1 MSLTISI
8 RKTTAPHKEEPMK
21 LTSLAIALTLALSST
36 QIAFADDAKK
46 PKKKKEEQT
55 IAQMIEKKT
64 AIVGLFDFYQDK
76 KTGETLMLLEE
87 SQLDTPFLHFAQTV
101 DGLADAGHFRGGYR
115 GEKIIEFRR
124 YFDRVDIVTKTSR
137 YQFDENNPIS
147 RAKDAN
153 ISEAVLASLKIEKV
167 EDGQIALKV
176 DKLFLS
182 EALHKVSPWARAG
195 DKNAAKRFKV
205 GKLNSKKSR
214 ILDKRAYDNN
224 VDIVVDYVFN
234 NPNPSVYGSSAV
246 SDPRSVS
253 IKLQHSFIELPKEEF
268 TPRYQD
274 ARVGYFGTQYDQM
287 TSSSWAPYQD
297 VINRWNLVKKDPT
310 AEVSEPVEPIVWWIE
325 NTTPLEWR
333 DTIREGVLAW
343 NGSFEK
349 AGFKNAL
356 QVKVQPDDATWT
368 AGDLNYNVLRWTSSP
383 QPRFGGYGPSL
394 ANPLTGEMLGA
405 DIMLEFI
412 FMKNRWIY
420 NSLYSQGASSV
431 GFSDSETAQSQT
443 PGSNNALNC
452 SAGHEFQQGMLLS
465 STMAN
470 GSDIENKAVLQEG
483 LRHLVLHEVG
493 HTLGLNHNMK
503 ASILWDEKEIHDK
516 SLTQGKLTGSVMDYA
531 PINVA
536 PKGTTQGDYFQTE
549 AGPYDDWA
557 IEFGYSVAL
566 EDPEA
571 EQARIDK
578 ILSRSDEKGLAFGN
592 DADDMRAPGR
602 HIDPRIMTGDLSS
615 NPVAYATDRMGLIQD
630 LLGELKDKTLV
641 DGQSHQQLLI
651 SANSLFGQYRRQADV
666 ISRQIGGVYIERNV
680 VDSSKEQDLPYTPV
694 AKETQQAAMQS
705 LATHVFAG
713 DTLTSMQ
720 PLYSY
725 MQHQRRGFNHYNKNE
740 DPKAHDMILHMQ
752 KSVLN
757 QLLHPNVL
765 KRISDTSLYGN
776 DYSLT
781 EVMTDLTAAI
791 FVDSK
796 KASSTSRNIQVEYVK
811 RLIAI
816 AGVAKPSTYDNLAK
830 AAALGQLTEIL
841 DNSSSMGFGKSSEA
855 KAQDAYIS
863 LMINKAL
870 KV

>member
-1 MSLTISI
+1 
-8 RKTTAPHKEEPMK
+8 MK
-21 LTSLAIALTLALSST
+21 LTSLAIALTLALSTS
-36 QIAFADDAKK
+36 QVAFAKDAKK
-46 PKKKKEEQT
+46 EKGDKKEQT

-64 AIVGLFDFYQDK
+64 ATIGLFDFYQDK
-76 KTGETLMLLEE
+76 KTGETLMLLDE

-101 DGLADAGHFRGGYR
+101 DGLAEAGHFRGGYR
-115 GEKIIEFRR
+115 GEQIIEFRR

-137 YQFDENNPIS
+137 YQFDKNNPLS

-153 ISEAVLASLKIEKV
+153 ISEAVLASVKIEKV

-182 EALHKVSPWARAG
+182 EALHKVTPWARVD
-195 DKNAAKRFKV
+195 DKGAKKRFKM
-205 GKLNSKKSR
+205 GKLNDKKSR
-214 ILDKRAYDNN
+214 ILTKRAYDNN

-234 NPNPSVYGSSAV
+234 NPNPSVYGSGAV

-253 IKLQHSFIELPKEEF
+253 IKLQHSFIELPKEAF
-268 TPRYQD
+268 TPRFED
-274 ARVGYFGTQYDQM
+274 ARIGYFGQQYDQM
-287 TSSSWAPYQD
+287 TSSSWAPYKD

-310 AEVSEPVEPIVWWIE
+310 ADISEPVEPIVWWIE

-333 DTIREGVLAW
+333 DTISEAVLAW
-343 NGSFEK
+343 NSSFEK

-356 QVKVQPDDATWT
+356 QVKVQPDDASWS

-383 QPRFGGYGPSL
+383 KPRFGGYGPSL

-405 DIMLEFI
+405 DIMLEYV

-420 NSLYSQGASSV
+420 TSLYSQGAASV
-431 GFSDSETAQSQT
+431 GFSEHEVNDSQK
-443 PGSNNALNC
+443 PGSTNALHC
-452 SAGHEFQQGMLLS
+452 SAGHELQQGLLLS
-465 STMAN
+465 QSMSN
-470 GSDIENKAVLQEG
+470 GNDIENKAVLKEG

-503 ASILWDEKEIHDK
+503 ASIMWDEKEIHDK
-516 SLTQGKLTGSVMDYA
+516 ALTQGVLTGSVMDYA

-549 AGPYDDWA
+549 PGPYDDWA
-557 IEFGYSVAL
+557 INYGYSVAL
-566 EDPEA
+566 EDI
-571 EQARIDK
+571 EQEQSRLDK
-578 ILSRSDEKGLAFGN
+578 ILARSSEKGLAFGN

-615 NPVAYATDRMGLIQD
+615 DPVAYAAERMNLIQG
-630 LLGELKDKTLV
+630 LLTELKAKTLI
-641 DGQSHQQLLI
+641 DGQSHQQLLV

-680 VDSSKEQDLPYTPV
+680 VDNSASQSLPYTPV
-694 AKETQQAAMQS
+694 PKEKQQAAMQALTS
-705 LATHVFAG
+705 YVFAG
-713 DTLTSMQ
+713 DTLAVMQ

-725 MQHQRRGFNHYNKNE
+725 MQHQRRGFNHYDKNE
-740 DPKAHDMILHMQ
+740 DPKVHDMILNMQ

-757 QLLHPNVL
+757 QLLHKNVL

-776 DYSLT
+776 EYSLT
-781 EVMTDLTAAI
+781 AVMSDLTSAI

-796 KASSTSRNIQVEYVK
+796 KASSTSHNVQVEYVN

-816 AGVAKPSTYDNLAK
+816 AGVVKPSPYDNLAK
-830 AAALGQLTEIL
+830 AAALGQLNTIL
-841 DNSSSMGFGKSSEA
+841 DNSSSMGFGKSGEA

-863 LMINKAL
+863 LMITKAL
-870 KV
+870 KA

>member
-1 MSLTISI
+1 
-8 RKTTAPHKEEPMK
+8 MK
-21 LTSLAIALTLALSST
+21 LTSLAIALTLALSTS
-36 QIAFADDAKK
+36 QVAFAKD
-46 PKKKKEEQT
+46 PKKEKDEKKEQT

-64 AIVGLFDFYQDK
+64 ATIGLFDFYQDK
-76 KTGETLMLLEE
+76 KTGETLMLLDE

-101 DGLADAGHFRGGYR
+101 DGLAEAGHFRGGYR
-115 GEKIIEFRR
+115 GEQIIEFRR

-137 YQFDENNPIS
+137 YQFDKNNPIS

-153 ISEAVLASLKIEKV
+153 ISEAVLASVKIEKV

-182 EALHKVSPWARAG
+182 EALHKVSPWARAN
-195 DKNAAKRFKV
+195 DKDAKKRFKV
-205 GKLNSKKSR
+205 GKLNDKKSR
-214 ILDKRAYDNN
+214 ILTKRAYDNN
-224 VDIVVDYVFN
+224 VDVVVDYVFN
-234 NPNPSVYGSSAV
+234 NPNPSIYGSGAV
-246 SDPRSVS
+246 SDPRSIS

-268 TPRYQD
+268 TPRYED
-274 ARVGYFGTQYDQM
+274 ARIGYFGQQYDQM
-287 TSSSWAPYQD
+287 TSSSWAPYKD
-297 VINRWNLVKKDPT
+297 VINRWNLVKKDPK
-310 AEVSEPVEPIVWWIE
+310 AELSEPVEPIVWWIE

-333 DTIREGVLAW
+333 DTISEAVLAW
-343 NGSFEK
+343 NSSFEK

-420 NSLYSQGASSV
+420 TSLYSQGAASV
-431 GFSDSETAQSQT
+431 GFNSDELNNSQI
-443 PGSNNALNC
+443 PGSTNALHC
-452 SAGHEFQQGMLLS
+452 SAGHELQQGFLLGQ
-465 STMAN
+465 TMSN
-470 GSDIENKAVLQEG
+470 GSDIENKAVLKEG

-503 ASILWDEKEIHDK
+503 ASIMWDEKEIHDK
-516 SLTQGKLTGSVMDYA
+516 ALTQGVLTGSVMDYA

-549 AGPYDDWA
+549 PGPYDDWA
-557 IEFGYSVAL
+557 INYGYSIAL
-566 EDPEA
+566 EDN
-571 EQARIDK
+571 EQEQNRLDK
-578 ILSRSDEKGLAFGN
+578 ILARSGEKGLAFGN

-615 NPVAYATDRMGLIQD
+615 DPVAYATDRMDLIQG
-630 LLGELKDKTLV
+630 LFSELKDKTLV
-641 DGQSHQQLLI
+641 DGQSHQQLLV
-651 SANSLFGQYRRQADV
+651 SANSLYGQYKRQAEIV
-666 ISRQIGGVYIERNV
+666 SRQIGGVYVERNV
-680 VDSSKEQDLPYTPV
+680 VDSAANQSLPYTPV
-694 AKETQQAAMQS
+694 PKEKQQAAMQTLTS
-705 LATHVFAG
+705 HVFSS
-713 DTLTSMQ
+713 DTLASMQ
-720 PLYSY
+720 PLYSF

-740 DPKAHDMILHMQ
+740 DPKAHDMILNMQ

-757 QLLHPNVL
+757 QLLHKNVL

-781 EVMTDLTAAI
+781 AVMSDLTAAI

-796 KASSTSRNIQVEYVK
+796 NANSTSHNVQVEYVN
-811 RLIAI
+811 RLISI
-816 AGVAKPSTYDNLAK
+816 AGVIKPSSYDNLAK
-830 AAALGQLTEIL
+830 AAALGQLNVIL
-841 DNSSSMGFGKSSEA
+841 DNSTSMGFGKSSEA

-863 LMINKAL
+863 LMIKKSL

>member
-1 MSLTISI
+1 
-8 RKTTAPHKEEPMK
+8 MK
-21 LTSLAIALTLALSST
+21 LTSLAIALTLALGSS
-36 QIAFADDAKK
+36 QMAFAEESKKSKAKK
-46 PKKKKEEQT
+46 KDQT

-64 AIVGLFDFYQDK
+64 ETLGLFDFYQDT
-76 KTGETLMLLEE
+76 KTGETLMLLDE
-87 SQLDTPFLHFAQTV
+87 SQLDTPFLHFAQTI

-124 YFDRVDIVTKTSR
+124 YFDRVDIITKTSR
-137 YQFDENNPIS
+137 YQFDESNPLS

-182 EALHKVSPWARAG
+182 EALHKVSPWARTG
-195 DKNAAKRFKV
+195 DKKAKKRFKV

-214 ILDKRAYDNN
+214 ILSKRAYDNN
-224 VDIVVDYVFN
+224 VDLVVDYVFN
-234 NPNPSVYGSSAV
+234 NPNPSVYGSKAV

-268 TPRYQD
+268 TPRYED
-274 ARVGYFGTQYDQM
+274 ARIGYFGTQYDQM
-287 TSSSWAPYQD
+287 TSSSWAPYKD
-297 VINRWNLVKKDPT
+297 VINRWNLVKKDPS
-310 AEVSEPVEPIVWWIE
+310 AAISEPVEPIVWWIE

-333 DTIREGVLAW
+333 DTISEATLAW
-343 NGSFEK
+343 NSSFEK
-349 AGFKNAL
+349 AGFKNAI
-356 QVKVQPDDATWT
+356 QVKIQPDDATWD
-368 AGDLNYNVLRWTSSP
+368 AADINYNVLRWTSSP
-383 QPRFGGYGPSL
+383 KPRFGGYGPSL

-420 NSLYSQGASSV
+420 TSLYSQGAASV
-431 GFSDSETAQSQT
+431 GFSDFEESMSQA
-443 PGSNNALNC
+443 PDANNVLNC
-452 SAGHEFQQGMLLS
+452 SAGHELQQGFLLGQ
-465 STMAN
+465 TMSN
-470 GSDIENKAVLQEG
+470 GNDIENKAVLKEG
-483 LRHLVLHEVG
+483 LRHLILHEVG

-503 ASILWDEKEIHDK
+503 ASIMWDEKEIHDK
-516 SLTQGKLTGSVMDYA
+516 SLTQGILTGSVMDYA

-557 IEFGYSVAL
+557 INYGYSTAL
-566 EDPEA
+566 ENPELEA
-571 EQARIDK
+571 ARLAK
-578 ILSRSDEKGLAFGN
+578 ILSRSSEKGLAFGN

-615 NPVAYATDRMGLIQD
+615 NPVAYASDRMRLIQG
-630 LLGELKDKTLV
+630 LLSELKDKALV
-641 DGQSHQQLLI
+641 EGQSHQQLLV
-651 SANSLFGQYRRQADV
+651 SANSLFGQYKRQADV
-666 ISRQIGGVYIERNV
+666 ISRQIGGVYVERNV
-680 VDSSKEQDLPYTPV
+680 VDSNNSQSLPYTPV
-694 AKETQQAAMQS
+694 PKENQEAAMQALTS
-705 LATHVFAG
+705 YVFAG
-713 DTLTSMQ
+713 DTLTAMQ

-725 MQHQRRGFNHYNKNE
+725 MQHQRRGFNHYSKNE
-740 DPKAHDMILHMQ
+740 DPKAHDMILNMQ

-757 QLLHPNVL
+757 QLLHKNVL

-776 DYSLT
+776 DYALT
-781 EVMTDLTAAI
+781 AVMSDLTSAI
-791 FVDSK
+791 FVESK
-796 KASSTSRNIQVEYVK
+796 KSSSISRNIQVEYVK

-816 AGVAKPSTYDNLAK
+816 AGVTKPSSYDNLAK

-841 DNSSSMGFGKSSEA
+841 DKSSSMGFGKNAET

>member
-1 MSLTISI
+1 
-8 RKTTAPHKEEPMK
+8 MK
-21 LTSLAIALTLALSST
+21 LTSLAIALTLALGSS
-36 QIAFADDAKK
+36 QMAFAEESKKSKAKK
-46 PKKKKEEQT
+46 KDQT

-64 AIVGLFDFYQDK
+64 ETLGLFDFYQDK
-76 KTGETLMLLEE
+76 KTGETLMLLDE
-87 SQLDTPFLHFAQTV
+87 SQLDTPFLHFAQTI

-124 YFDRVDIVTKTSR
+124 YFDRVDIITKTSR
-137 YQFDENNPIS
+137 YQFDENNPLS

-195 DKNAAKRFKV
+195 DKKAKKRFKV

-214 ILDKRAYDNN
+214 ILSKRAYDNN
-224 VDIVVDYVFN
+224 VDLVVDYVFN
-234 NPNPSVYGSSAV
+234 NPNPSVYGSKAV
-246 SDPRSVS
+246 SDPRSIS

-268 TPRYQD
+268 TPRYED
-274 ARVGYFGTQYDQM
+274 ARIGYFGTQYDQM
-287 TSSSWAPYQD
+287 TSSSWAPYKD
-297 VINRWNLVKKDPT
+297 VINRWNLVKKDPS
-310 AEVSEPVEPIVWWIE
+310 AAVSEPVEPIVWWIE

-333 DTIREGVLAW
+333 DTISEATLAW
-343 NGSFEK
+343 NSSFEK
-349 AGFKNAL
+349 AGFKNAI
-356 QVKVQPDDATWT
+356 QVKIQPDDATWD
-368 AGDLNYNVLRWTSSP
+368 AADINYNVLRWTSSP
-383 QPRFGGYGPSL
+383 KPRFGGYGPSL
-394 ANPLTGEMLGA
+394 ANPITGEMLGA

-420 NSLYSQGASSV
+420 TSLYSQGAASV
-431 GFSDSETAQSQT
+431 GFSDFEESTSQA
-443 PGSNNALNC
+443 PDSNHVLNC
-452 SAGHEFQQGMLLS
+452 SAGHELQQGFLLGQ
-465 STMAN
+465 TMSN
-470 GSDIENKAVLQEG
+470 GNDIENKAVLKEG
-483 LRHLVLHEVG
+483 LRHLILHEVG

-503 ASILWDEKEIHDK
+503 ASIMWDEKEIHDK
-516 SLTQGKLTGSVMDYA
+516 SLTQGILTGSVMDYA

-557 IEFGYSVAL
+557 INYGYSTAL
-566 EDPEA
+566 ENPELEA
-571 EQARIDK
+571 ERLAK
-578 ILSRSDEKGLAFGN
+578 ILSRSSEKGLAFGN

-615 NPVAYATDRMGLIQD
+615 NPVAYASDRMRLIQG
-630 LLGELKDKTLV
+630 LLSELKDKALV
-641 DGQSHQQLLI
+641 DGQSHQQLLV

-666 ISRQIGGVYIERNV
+666 ISRQIGGVYVERNV
-680 VDSSKEQDLPYTPV
+680 VDSNNSQGLPYTPV
-694 AKETQQAAMQS
+694 PKEKQQAAMQALTS
-705 LATHVFAG
+705 YVFAG
-713 DTLTSMQ
+713 DTLTAMQ

-725 MQHQRRGFNHYNKNE
+725 MQHQRRGFNHYSKNE
-740 DPKAHDMILHMQ
+740 DPKAHDMILNMQ

-757 QLLHPNVL
+757 QLLHKNVL

-776 DYSLT
+776 DYALT
-781 EVMTDLTAAI
+781 AVMSDLTSAI

-796 KASSTSRNIQVEYVK
+796 KSSSTSRNIQIEYVK

-816 AGVAKPSTYDNLAK
+816 AGIAKPSSYDNLAK
-830 AAALGQLTEIL
+830 AAALGQLTDIL
-841 DNSSSMGFGKSSEA
+841 DKSSSMGFGKNAET

>member
-1 MSLTISI
+1 M
-8 RKTTAPHKEEPMK
+8 R
-21 LTSLAIALTLALSST
+21 LTSLAIALTLALSTT
-36 QIAFADDAKK
+36 QLTFAADAKK
-46 PKKKKEEQT
+46 EKSKKKDQT

-64 AIVGLFDFYQDK
+64 ATTGLFDFYQDK
-76 KTGETLMLLEE
+76 KTGETLMLLNE
-87 SQLDTPFLHFAQTV
+87 SQLDKPFLHFTQTI

-115 GEKIIEFRR
+115 GKNLIEFRR
-124 YFDRVDIVTKTSR
+124 YFDRIDIITKTAR

-167 EDGQIALKV
+167 EDGKIALKV

-195 DKNAAKRFKV
+195 DKKAKKRFKV

-234 NPNPSVYGSSAV
+234 NPNPSVYGSRAV

-268 TPRYQD
+268 TPRYED
-274 ARVGYFGTQYDQM
+274 ARIGFFGTQYDQM
-287 TSSSWAPYQD
+287 TSSSWAPYKD
-297 VINRWNLVKKDPT
+297 VINRWNLVKKDPS
-310 AEVSEPVEPIVWWIE
+310 AAVSEPVKPIVWWIE

-333 DTIREGVLAW
+333 DTIRDAVLAW
-343 NGSFEK
+343 NPSFEK

-420 NSLYSQGASSV
+420 NSLYSQGAASV
-431 GFSDSETAQSQT
+431 SFTDLENNQG
-443 PGSNNALNC
+443 PNSNSALNC
-452 SAGHEFQQGMLLS
+452 SAGHELQQGMLLS
-465 STMAN
+465 SVMSN
-470 GSDIENKAVLQEG
+470 GSDIENKAVLTEG

-536 PKGTTQGDYFQTE
+536 PKGTTQGDFFQTE

-557 IEFGYSVAL
+557 IEYGYSVAL
-566 EDPEA
+566 EDPKA
-571 EQARIDK
+571 EQARLAK
-578 ILSRSDEKGLAFGN
+578 ILARSGEKGMAFGN

-615 NPVAYATDRMGLIQD
+615 NPVAYAEQRMALIQG
-630 LLGELKDKTLV
+630 LLGELKAKTLI
-641 DGQSHQQLLI
+641 DGQSHQQLLV

-680 VDSSKEQDLPYTPV
+680 VDSTKSQSLPYTPV
-694 AKETQQAAMQS
+694 PKERQQAAMQALTS
-705 LATHVFAG
+705 YVFAA

-725 MQHQRRGFNHYNKNE
+725 MQHQRRGFNHYSKNE
-740 DPKAHDMILHMQ
+740 DPKAHDMILNMQ

-757 QLLHPNVL
+757 QLLHKNVL
-765 KRISDTSLYGN
+765 KRISDTGLYGN
-776 DYSLT
+776 SYSLT
-781 EVMTDLTAAI
+781 EVMSDLTAAI

-796 KASSTSRNIQVEYVK
+796 VSSSTSHNVQVEYVN

-816 AGVAKPSTYDNLAK
+816 AGIVKPSSYDNLAK
-830 AAALGQLTEIL
+830 AAALGQLNTIL
-841 DNSSSMGFGKSSEA
+841 DNSSSMGFGKSAET

>member
-1 MSLTISI
+1 
-8 RKTTAPHKEEPMK
+8 MK
-21 LTSLAIALTLALSST
+21 LTSLAIALTLALSTS
-36 QIAFADDAKK
+36 QYALADDDKKDKAKK
-46 PKKKKEEQT
+46 KEQT

-64 AIVGLFDFYQDK
+64 ATIGLFDFYQDK
-76 KTGETLMLLEE
+76 KTGETLMLLDE
-87 SQLDTPFLHFAQTV
+87 SQLDTPFLHFAQTI
-101 DGLADAGHFRGGYR
+101 DGLAEAGHFRGGYR

-182 EALHKVSPWARAG
+182 EALHKVSPWARAD
-195 DKNAAKRFKV
+195 DKKAKKRFKV

-214 ILDKRAYDNN
+214 ILDKRAYDDN

-234 NPNPSVYGSSAV
+234 NPNPSVYGSRAV

-253 IKLQHSFIELPKEEF
+253 IKLQHSFIELPKDEF
-268 TPRYQD
+268 SSRYED
-274 ARVGYFGTQYDQM
+274 ARIGYFGHQYDQM
-287 TSSSWAPYQD
+287 TSSSWAPYKD
-297 VINRWNLVKKDPT
+297 VINRWNLVKKNPN
-310 AEVSEPVEPIVWWIE
+310 AAISEPVEPIVWWIE

-333 DTIREGVLAW
+333 DTIRDATLAW
-343 NGSFEK
+343 NSSFEK
-349 AGFKNAL
+349 AGFKNAV
-356 QVKVQPDDATWT
+356 QVKIQPDDATWS

-405 DIMLEFI
+405 DIMLEFV

-420 NSLYSQGASSV
+420 NSLYSQGAASV
-431 GFSDSETAQSQT
+431 GFSNNEQHEEQI
-443 PGSNNALNC
+443 PGSNSALNC
-452 SAGHEFQQGMLLS
+452 SAGHELQQGLLLS
-465 STMAN
+465 QVMSN
-470 GSDIENKAVLQEG
+470 GSDIENKAVLKEG

-503 ASILWDEKEIHDK
+503 ASILWDEKEIHNK
-516 SLTQGKLTGSVMDYA
+516 SVTQGKLTGSVMDYA

-536 PKGTTQGDYFQTE
+536 PKGTTQGDFFQTE
-549 AGPYDDWA
+549 PGPYDDWA
-557 IEFGYSVAL
+557 INYGYSVAL
-566 EDPEA
+566 ENPEQ
-571 EQARIDK
+571 EQARLAK
-578 ILSRSDEKGLAFGN
+578 ILSRSGEKGLAFGN

-615 NPVAYATDRMGLIQD
+615 NPVAYAADRMDLIQG
-630 LLGELKDKTLV
+630 LLSELKDKTLI
-641 DGQSHQQLLI
+641 DGQSHQQLLV

-666 ISRQIGGVYIERNV
+666 ISRQIGGVYVERNV
-680 VDSSKEQDLPYTPV
+680 VDSKSAQSLPYTPV
-694 AKETQQAAMQS
+694 PKERQKAAMQALTS
-705 LATHVFAG
+705 YVFAG

-740 DPKAHDMILHMQ
+740 DPKAHDMILNMQ

-757 QLLHPNVL
+757 QLLHKNVL

-781 EVMTDLTAAI
+781 AVMSDLTAAI

-796 KASSTSRNIQVEYVK
+796 TASSTSHNVQVEYVN

-816 AGVAKPSTYDNLAK
+816 AGVVKPSSYDNLAK
-830 AAALGQLTEIL
+830 AAALGQLNAIL
-841 DNSSSMGFGKSSEA
+841 DNSSSMAFGKNAET

-863 LMINKAL
+863 LMISKAL
-870 KV
+870 KA

>member
-1 MSLTISI
+1 
-8 RKTTAPHKEEPMK
+8 MK
-21 LTSLAIALTLALSST
+21 LTSLAIALTIALGSS
-36 QIAFADDAKK
+36 QAAFAADDKKDKAKK
-46 PKKKKEEQT
+46 KEQT

-64 AIVGLFDFYQDK
+64 ETIGLFDFYQDK
-76 KTGETLMLLEE
+76 KTGETLMLLDE
-87 SQLDTPFLHFAQTV
+87 SQLNTPFLHFAQTV

-115 GEKIIEFRR
+115 GEQIIEFRR
-124 YFDRVDIVTKTSR
+124 YFDRIDIVTKTSR
-137 YQFDENNPIS
+137 YQFDETNPIS

-167 EDGQIALKV
+167 ESGQIALKV

-182 EALHKVSPWARAG
+182 EALHKVSPWARVD
-195 DKNAAKRFKV
+195 DKNAKKRFKV

-234 NPNPSVYGSSAV
+234 NPNPSVYGSRAV

-268 TPRYQD
+268 TPRYED
-274 ARVGYFGTQYDQM
+274 ARIGYFGSQYDQM
-287 TSSSWAPYQD
+287 TSSSWAPYKD
-297 VINRWNLVKKDPT
+297 VINRWNLVKKDPS
-310 AEVSEPVEPIVWWIE
+310 ADLSEPVEPIVWWIE

-333 DTIREGVLAW
+333 DTIRDATLAW
-343 NGSFEK
+343 NSSFEK
-349 AGFKNAL
+349 AGFKNAV
-356 QVKVQPDDATWT
+356 QVKVQPDDATWS

-420 NSLYSQGASSV
+420 NSLYSQGAASV
-431 GFSDSETAQSQT
+431 GFSNNEESEAPNSVN
-443 PGSNNALNC
+443 SLNC
-452 SAGHEFQQGMLLS
+452 SAGHELQQGFLLS
-465 STMAN
+465 QSMSN
-470 GSDIENKAVLQEG
+470 SSDIENKAVLKEG

-503 ASILWDEKEIHDK
+503 ASIMWDEKEIHDK
-516 SLTQGKLTGSVMDYA
+516 TLTQGVLTGSVMDYA

-536 PKGTTQGDYFQTE
+536 PKGTTQGDFFQTE
-549 AGPYDDWA
+549 PGPYDDWA
-557 IEFGYSVAL
+557 INYGYSIAL
-566 EDPEA
+566 ENPEQ
-571 EQARIDK
+571 EQARLAK
-578 ILSRSDEKGLAFGN
+578 ILSRSGEKGLAFGN

-615 NPVAYATDRMGLIQD
+615 NPVAYATDRMNLIQD
-630 LLGELKDKTLV
+630 LLTELKDKTLI
-641 DGQSHQQLLI
+641 DGQSHQQLLV

-680 VDSSKEQDLPYTPV
+680 VDSNAEQSLPYTPV
-694 AKETQQAAMQS
+694 PKERQQAAMQALTS
-705 LATHVFAG
+705 YVFAG

-725 MQHQRRGFNHYNKNE
+725 MQHQRRGFNHFNKNE

-757 QLLHPNVL
+757 QLLHKNVL

-781 EVMTDLTAAI
+781 AVMSDLTSAI

-796 KASSTSRNIQVEYVK
+796 KASSTSHNVQIEYVN

-816 AGVAKPSTYDNLAK
+816 AGVVKPSSYDNLAK
-830 AAALGQLTEIL
+830 AAALGQLNAIL
-841 DNSSSMGFGKSSEA
+841 DTSSSMGFGKSSET

-863 LMINKAL
+863 LMISKAL

>member
-1 MSLTISI
+1 
-8 RKTTAPHKEEPMK
+8 MK
-21 LTSLAIALTLALSST
+21 FTSLAIALTLVLGSS
-36 QIAFADDAKK
+36 QMAFAEDAKK
-46 PKKKKEEQT
+46 AKAKKKDQT

-64 AIVGLFDFYQDK
+64 ETLGLFDFYQDT
-76 KTGETLMLLEE
+76 KTGETLMLLDE
-87 SQLDTPFLHFAQTV
+87 SQLDTPFLHFAQTI

-124 YFDRVDIVTKTSR
+124 YFDRVDIITKTSR
-137 YQFDENNPIS
+137 YQFDESNPLS

-195 DKNAAKRFKV
+195 DKKAKKRFKV

-214 ILDKRAYDNN
+214 ILSKRAYDNN
-224 VDIVVDYVFN
+224 VDLVVDYVFN
-234 NPNPSVYGSSAV
+234 NPNPSVYGSKAV

-268 TPRYQD
+268 TPRYED
-274 ARVGYFGTQYDQM
+274 ARIGYFGTQYDQM
-287 TSSSWAPYQD
+287 TSSSWAPYKD
-297 VINRWNLVKKDPT
+297 VINRWNLVKKDPS
-310 AEVSEPVEPIVWWIE
+310 AAVSEPVKPIVWWIE
-325 NTTPLEWR
+325 NTTPVEWR
-333 DTIREGVLAW
+333 DTIAEATLAW
-343 NGSFEK
+343 NSSFEK
-349 AGFKNAL
+349 AGFKNAI
-356 QVKVQPDDATWT
+356 QVKVQPDDATWD
-368 AGDLNYNVLRWTSSP
+368 AADINYNVLRWTSSP

-420 NSLYSQGASSV
+420 TSLYSQGAASI
-431 GFSDSETAQSQT
+431 GFSDAEDSMNQS
-443 PGSNNALNC
+443 PDSSDALNC
-452 SAGHEFQQGMLLS
+452 SAGHELQQGFLLGQ
-465 STMAN
+465 TMSN
-470 GSDIENKAVLQEG
+470 GNDIENKAVLKEG

-503 ASILWDEKEIHDK
+503 ASIMWDEKEIHDK
-516 SLTQGKLTGSVMDYA
+516 SLTQGVLTGSVMDYA

-557 IEFGYSVAL
+557 INYGYSTAL
-566 EDPEA
+566 EDPELEA
-571 EQARIDK
+571 ERLAK
-578 ILSRSDEKGLAFGN
+578 ILSRSSEKGLAFGN

-615 NPVAYATDRMGLIQD
+615 NPVAYASDRMRLIQE
-630 LLGELKDKTLV
+630 LLNELKDKALV
-641 DGQSHQQLLI
+641 EGQSYQQLLV

-666 ISRQIGGVYIERNV
+666 ISRQIGGVYVERNV
-680 VDSSKEQDLPYTPV
+680 VDNNNSQSLPYTPV
-694 AKETQQAAMQS
+694 PKENQQAAMQALTS
-705 LATHVFAG
+705 YVFAG
-713 DTLTSMQ
+713 DTLTAMQ

-725 MQHQRRGFNHYNKNE
+725 MQHQRRGFNHYSKNE
-740 DPKAHDMILHMQ
+740 DPKAHDMILNMQ

-757 QLLHPNVL
+757 QLLHKNVL

-776 DYSLT
+776 DY
-781 EVMTDLTAAI
+781 DLTAVMSDLTSAI
-791 FVDSK
+791 FVESK
-796 KASSTSRNIQVEYVK
+796 KSSSTSRNIQVEYVK

-816 AGVAKPSTYDNLAK
+816 TGVVKPSPYDNLAK
-830 AAALGQLTEIL
+830 AAALGQLTDIL
-841 DNSSSMGFGKSSEA
+841 DKSSSMGFGKNAET

-870 KV
+870 NV

>member
-1 MSLTISI
+1 
-8 RKTTAPHKEEPMK
+8 MK
-21 LTSLAIALTLALSST
+21 LTSLAIALTIALGSS
-36 QIAFADDAKK
+36 QVAFAADDKK
-46 PKKKKEEQT
+46 DKEKKKEQT

-64 AIVGLFDFYQDK
+64 ATMGLFDFYQDK
-76 KTGETLMLLEE
+76 KTGETLMLLDE

-115 GEKIIEFRR
+115 GEQIIEFRR
-124 YFDRVDIVTKTSR
+124 YFNRIDIVTKTSR

-147 RAKDAN
+147 RAKGAN

-182 EALHKVSPWARAG
+182 EALHKVSPWAREG
-195 DKNAAKRFKV
+195 DKKAKKRFKV

-214 ILDKRAYDNN
+214 ILDKRAYDDN

-268 TPRYQD
+268 TPRYED
-274 ARVGYFGTQYDQM
+274 ARIGYFGHQYDQM
-287 TSSSWAPYQD
+287 TSSSWAPYKD
-297 VINRWNLVKKDPT
+297 VINRWNLVKKDPS
-310 AEVSEPVEPIVWWIE
+310 AALSEPVEPIVWWIE

-333 DTIREGVLAW
+333 DTISEAVLAW
-343 NGSFEK
+343 NSSFEK
-349 AGFKNAL
+349 AGFKNAI
-356 QVKVQPDDATWT
+356 QVKVQPDDATWS

-420 NSLYSQGASSV
+420 NSLYSQGAARV
-431 GFSDSETAQSQT
+431 GFSNNEVNDSQT
-443 PGSNNALNC
+443 PGSTNALHC
-452 SAGHEFQQGMLLS
+452 SAGHELQQGFLLS
-465 STMAN
+465 KTMSN
-470 GSDIENKAVLQEG
+470 GSDIENKAVLKEG

-503 ASILWDEKEIHDK
+503 ASIMWDEKEIHDK
-516 SLTQGKLTGSVMDYA
+516 ALTQGVLTGSVMDYA

-549 AGPYDDWA
+549 PGPYDDWA
-557 IEFGYSVAL
+557 INYGYSIAL
-566 EDPEA
+566 ENPEQ
-571 EQARIDK
+571 EQARLAK
-578 ILSRSDEKGLAFGN
+578 ILSRSGEKGLAFGN

-615 NPVAYATDRMGLIQD
+615 NPVAYATDRMILIQG
-630 LLGELKDKTLV
+630 LLTELKDKTLI
-641 DGQSHQQLLI
+641 DGQSHQQLLV

-680 VDSSKEQDLPYTPV
+680 VDSNAKQSLPYTPV
-694 AKETQQAAMQS
+694 PKEKQQAAMQALTS
-705 LATHVFAG
+705 YVFAG
-713 DTLTSMQ
+713 DTLASMQ

-725 MQHQRRGFNHYNKNE
+725 MQHQRRGFNHYSKNE
-740 DPKAHDMILHMQ
+740 DPKAHDMILNMQ

-757 QLLHPNVL
+757 QLLHKNVL

-781 EVMTDLTAAI
+781 AVMSDLTAAI

-796 KASSTSRNIQVEYVK
+796 KASSTSHNVQVEYIN

-816 AGVAKPSTYDNLAK
+816 AGVVKPSSYDNLAK
-830 AAALGQLTEIL
+830 AAALGQLNTIL
-841 DNSSSMGFGKSSEA
+841 DNSSSMGFGKNAET

-863 LMINKAL
+863 LMISKAL

>member
-1 MSLTISI
+1 
-8 RKTTAPHKEEPMK
+8 MK
-21 LTSLAIALTLALSST
+21 LTSLAIALTIALGSS
-36 QIAFADDAKK
+36 QAAFAADDKKEKAKK
-46 PKKKKEEQT
+46 KEQT

-64 AIVGLFDFYQDK
+64 ATIGLFDFYQDK
-76 KTGETLMLLEE
+76 KTGETLMLLDE
-87 SQLDTPFLHFAQTV
+87 SQLDTPFLHFAQTI

-115 GEKIIEFRR
+115 GEQIIEFRR
-124 YFDRVDIVTKTSR
+124 YFDRIDIVTKTSR

-195 DKNAAKRFKV
+195 DKEAAKRFKV
-205 GKLNSKKSR
+205 GKLNDKKSR
-214 ILDKRAYDNN
+214 ILNKRAYDNN
-224 VDIVVDYVFN
+224 VDVVVDYVFN

-268 TPRYQD
+268 SPRYED
-274 ARVGYFGTQYDQM
+274 ARIGYFGSQYDQM
-287 TSSSWAPYQD
+287 TSSSWAPYKD
-297 VINRWNLVKKDPT
+297 VINRWNLVKKDPN
-310 AEVSEPVEPIVWWIE
+310 ADLSEPVEPIVWWIE

-333 DTIREGVLAW
+333 DTISEAVLAW
-343 NGSFEK
+343 NSSFEK
-349 AGFKNAL
+349 AGFKNAV

-394 ANPLTGEMLGA
+394 ANPRTGEMLGA
-405 DIMLEFI
+405 DIMLEFV

-420 NSLYSQGASSV
+420 NSLYSQGAASV
-431 GFSDSETAQSQT
+431 GFNNNEQGENQTPSSDSS
-443 PGSNNALNC
+443 LNC
-452 SAGHEFQQGMLLS
+452 SAGHELQQGFLLS
-465 STMAN
+465 QVMSN
-470 GSDIENKAVLQEG
+470 GSDIDNKAVLKEG

-503 ASILWDEKEIHDK
+503 ASILWDEKEIHNK
-516 SLTQGKLTGSVMDYA
+516 SVTQGKLTGSVMDYA

-549 AGPYDDWA
+549 PGPYDDWA
-557 IEFGYSVAL
+557 INYGYSVAL
-566 EDPEA
+566 EDPAQEEA
-571 EQARIDK
+571 RLAK
-578 ILSRSDEKGLAFGN
+578 ILARSSEKGLAFGN

-615 NPVAYATDRMGLIQD
+615 NPVAYATDRMSLIQS
-630 LLGELKDKTLV
+630 LLTELKDKTLI
-641 DGQSHQQLLI
+641 DGQSHQQLLV

-680 VDSSKEQDLPYTPV
+680 VDSKSEQSLPYTPV
-694 AKETQQAAMQS
+694 PKEKQQAAMQALTS
-705 LATHVFAG
+705 YVFAA
-713 DTLTSMQ
+713 DTLASMQ

-725 MQHQRRGFNHYNKNE
+725 MQHQRRGFNHFSKNE
-740 DPKAHDMILHMQ
+740 DPKAHDMILNMQ

-757 QLLHPNVL
+757 QLLHKNVL

-781 EVMTDLTAAI
+781 AVMSDLTAAI
-791 FVDSK
+791 FVDGK
-796 KASSTSRNIQVEYVK
+796 KASSTSHNVQIEYVN

-816 AGVAKPSTYDNLAK
+816 AGVVKPSSYDNLAK
-830 AAALGQLTEIL
+830 AAALGQLNNIL

-870 KV
+870 KA

>member
-1 MSLTISI
+1 
-8 RKTTAPHKEEPMK
+8 MK
-21 LTSLAIALTLALSST
+21 LTSLAIALTLALGSS
-36 QIAFADDAKK
+36 QMAFAEDAKK
-46 PKKKKEEQT
+46 PKAKKKDQT

-64 AIVGLFDFYQDK
+64 ETLGLFDFYQDT
-76 KTGETLMLLEE
+76 KTGETLMLLDE
-87 SQLDTPFLHFAQTV
+87 SQLDTPFLHFAQTI

-124 YFDRVDIVTKTSR
+124 YFDRVDIITKTSR
-137 YQFDENNPIS
+137 YQFDENNPLS

-195 DKNAAKRFKV
+195 DKKAKKRFKV

-214 ILDKRAYDNN
+214 ILSKRAYDNN
-224 VDIVVDYVFN
+224 VDLVVDYVFN
-234 NPNPSVYGSSAV
+234 NPNPSVYGSKAV

-268 TPRYQD
+268 TPRYED
-274 ARVGYFGTQYDQM
+274 ARIGYFGTQYDQM
-287 TSSSWAPYQD
+287 TSSSWAPYKD
-297 VINRWNLVKKDPT
+297 VINRWNLVKKDPS
-310 AEVSEPVEPIVWWIE
+310 AAVSEPIEPIVWWIE
-325 NTTPLEWR
+325 NTTPVEWR
-333 DTIREGVLAW
+333 DTISEATLAW
-343 NGSFEK
+343 NSSFEK
-349 AGFKNAL
+349 AGFKNAI
-356 QVKVQPDDATWT
+356 QVKVQPDDATWD
-368 AGDLNYNVLRWTSSP
+368 AADINYNVLRWTSSP

-420 NSLYSQGASSV
+420 TSLYSQGAASV
-431 GFSDSETAQSQT
+431 GFSDAEESMHQT
-443 PGSNNALNC
+443 PDSNNVLNC
-452 SAGHEFQQGMLLS
+452 SAGHELQQGFLLGQAMS
-465 STMAN
+465 N
-470 GSDIENKAVLQEG
+470 GNDIENKAVLKEG

-503 ASILWDEKEIHDK
+503 ASIMWDEKEVHDK
-516 SLTQGKLTGSVMDYA
+516 SLTQGVLTGSVMDYA

-557 IEFGYSVAL
+557 INYGYSTAL
-566 EDPEA
+566 ENPELEA
-571 EQARIDK
+571 ERLAK
-578 ILSRSDEKGLAFGN
+578 ILSRSSEKGLAFGN

-615 NPVAYATDRMGLIQD
+615 NPVAYASDRMNLIQG
-630 LLGELKDKTLV
+630 LLSELKDKALV
-641 DGQSHQQLLI
+641 DGQSHQQLLV
-651 SANSLFGQYRRQADV
+651 SANSLFGQYKRQADV
-666 ISRQIGGVYIERNV
+666 ISRQIGGVYVERNV
-680 VDSSKEQDLPYTPV
+680 VDSNNSQSLPYTPV
-694 AKETQQAAMQS
+694 PKENQQAAMQALTS
-705 LATHVFAG
+705 YVFAG
-713 DTLTSMQ
+713 DTLTAMH

-725 MQHQRRGFNHYNKNE
+725 MQHQRRGFNHYSKNE
-740 DPKAHDMILHMQ
+740 DPKAHDMILNMQ

-757 QLLHPNVL
+757 QLLHKNVL

-776 DYSLT
+776 DYALT
-781 EVMTDLTAAI
+781 AVMSDLTSAI

-796 KASSTSRNIQVEYVK
+796 KSSSTSRNIQVEYVN

-816 AGVAKPSTYDNLAK
+816 AGIAKPSSYDNLAK

-841 DNSSSMGFGKSSEA
+841 DKSSSMGFGKNAET

-870 KV
+870 NV

>member
-1 MSLTISI
+1 
-8 RKTTAPHKEEPMK
+8 MK
-21 LTSLAIALTLALSST
+21 LTSLAIALTLALGSS
-36 QIAFADDAKK
+36 QMAFAEDSKK
-46 PKKKKEEQT
+46 PKAKKKDQT

-64 AIVGLFDFYQDK
+64 ETLGLFNFYQDT
-76 KTGETLMLLEE
+76 KTGETLMLLDE
-87 SQLDTPFLHFAQTV
+87 SQLDKPFLHFAQTI

-124 YFDRVDIVTKTSR
+124 YFDRVDIITKTSR
-137 YQFDENNPIS
+137 YQFDENTPLS

-153 ISEAVLASLKIEKV
+153 ISEAVLASLKIEKI

-182 EALHKVSPWARAG
+182 EALHKVSPWARVD
-195 DKNAAKRFKV
+195 DKDAKKRFKV
-205 GKLNSKKSR
+205 GKLNDKKSR
-214 ILDKRAYDNN
+214 ILDKRAYDDN
-224 VDIVVDYVFN
+224 VDIIVDYVFN
-234 NPNPSVYGSSAV
+234 NPNPSVYGSRAV

-268 TPRYQD
+268 APRYED
-274 ARVGYFGTQYDQM
+274 ARIGYFGTQYDQM
-287 TSSSWAPYQD
+287 TSSSWAPYKD
-297 VINRWNLVKKDPT
+297 VINRWNLVKKDPS
-310 AEVSEPVEPIVWWIE
+310 AAVSEPVEPIVWWIE
-325 NTTPLEWR
+325 NTTPVEWR
-333 DTIREGVLAW
+333 DTISEATLAW
-343 NGSFEK
+343 NSSFEK
-349 AGFKNAL
+349 AGFKNAI
-356 QVKVQPDDATWT
+356 QVKVQPDDAKWD
-368 AGDLNYNVLRWTSSP
+368 AADINYNVLRWTSSP

-405 DIMLEFI
+405 DIMLEFV

-420 NSLYSQGASSV
+420 NSLYSQGATSV
-431 GFSDSETAQSQT
+431 GFSNNEQHEV
-443 PGSNNALNC
+443 PGSNSALNC
-452 SAGHEFQQGMLLS
+452 SAGHELQQGLLLS
-465 STMAN
+465 QVMSN
-470 GSDIENKAVLQEG
+470 DNDIENKAVLKEG

-503 ASILWDEKEIHDK
+503 ASILWDEKEIHNK
-516 SLTQGKLTGSVMDYA
+516 SVTQGQLTGSVMDYA

-549 AGPYDDWA
+549 PGPYDDWA
-557 IEFGYSVAL
+557 INYGYSVAL
-566 EDPEA
+566 ENS
-571 EQARIDK
+571 EQEQTRLAK
-578 ILSRSDEKGLAFGN
+578 ILSRSNEKGLAFGN

-615 NPVAYATDRMGLIQD
+615 NPVAYAEDRMNLIQG
-630 LLGELKDKTLV
+630 LLSELKDKTLI
-641 DGQSHQQLLI
+641 DGQSHQQLLV

-680 VDSSKEQDLPYTPV
+680 VDSKSAQSLPYTPV
-694 AKETQQAAMQS
+694 PKERQKAAMQALTS
-705 LATHVFAG
+705 YVFAG

-725 MQHQRRGFNHYNKNE
+725 MQHQRRGFNHYSKNE
-740 DPKAHDMILHMQ
+740 DPKAHDMILNMQ

-757 QLLHPNVL
+757 QLLHKNVL

-781 EVMTDLTAAI
+781 AVMSDLTAAI

-796 KASSTSRNIQVEYVK
+796 QASSTSHNVQVEYVN

-816 AGVAKPSTYDNLAK
+816 AGVIKPSSYDNLAK
-830 AAALGQLTEIL
+830 AAALGQLNVIL
-841 DNSSSMGFGKSSEA
+841 DNSSSMGFGKNAET

-863 LMINKAL
+863 LMISKAL
-870 KV
+870 KA

>member
-1 MSLTISI
+1 
-8 RKTTAPHKEEPMK
+8 MK
-21 LTSLAIALTLALSST
+21 LTSLAIALTIALGSN
-36 QIAFADDAKK
+36 QAAFAADDKK
-46 PKKKKEEQT
+46 DKDKKKEQT
-55 IAQMIEKKT
+55 IAQMIEKKNAT
-64 AIVGLFDFYQDK
+64 IGLFDFYQDK
-76 KTGETLMLLEE
+76 KTGETLMLLDE

-115 GEKIIEFRR
+115 GEQIIEFRR
-124 YFDRVDIVTKTSR
+124 YFDRIDIVTKTSR

-195 DKNAAKRFKV
+195 DKKAKKRFKV
-205 GKLNSKKSR
+205 GKLNDKKSR
-214 ILDKRAYDNN
+214 ILDKRAYDDN

-234 NPNPSVYGSSAV
+234 NPNPSVYGSRAV

-268 TPRYQD
+268 TPRYED
-274 ARVGYFGTQYDQM
+274 SRIGYFGHQYDQM
-287 TSSSWAPYQD
+287 TSSSWAPYKD
-297 VINRWNLVKKDPT
+297 VINRWNLVKKDPSAT
-310 AEVSEPVEPIVWWIE
+310 LSEPVEPIVWWIE

-333 DTIREGVLAW
+333 DTIRDATLAW
-343 NGSFEK
+343 NSSFEK
-349 AGFKNAL
+349 AGFKNAV
-356 QVKVQPDDATWT
+356 QVKIQPDDATWS

-405 DIMLEFI
+405 DIMLEFV

-420 NSLYSQGASSV
+420 NSLYSQGAASI
-431 GFSDSETAQSQT
+431 GFNNEQLNDSQT
-443 PGSNNALNC
+443 PGSTNALHC
-452 SAGHEFQQGMLLS
+452 SAGHELQQGFLLS
-465 STMAN
+465 QAMSN
-470 GSDIENKAVLQEG
+470 SSDIENKAVLEEG

-503 ASILWDEKEIHDK
+503 ASIMWDEKEIHDK
-516 SLTQGKLTGSVMDYA
+516 ALTQGVLTGSVMDYA

-536 PKGTTQGDYFQTE
+536 PKGKTQGDFFQTE
-549 AGPYDDWA
+549 PGPYDDWA
-557 IEFGYSVAL
+557 INYGYSIAL
-566 EDPEA
+566 ENPEQ
-571 EQARIDK
+571 EQARLSK
-578 ILSRSDEKGLAFGN
+578 ILSRSGEKGLAFGN

-615 NPVAYATDRMGLIQD
+615 NPVAYATDRMDLIQG
-630 LLGELKDKTLV
+630 LLTELKDKTLI
-641 DGQSHQQLLI
+641 DGQSHQQLLV
-651 SANSLFGQYRRQADV
+651 SANSLFGQYSRQADV

-680 VDSSKEQDLPYTPV
+680 VDSNAEQSLPYTPV
-694 AKETQQAAMQS
+694 PKEKQQAAMQALTS
-705 LATHVFAG
+705 YVFAG

-725 MQHQRRGFNHYNKNE
+725 MQHQRRGFNHFSKNE
-740 DPKAHDMILHMQ
+740 DPKAHDMILNMQ

-757 QLLHPNVL
+757 QLLHKNVL

-781 EVMTDLTAAI
+781 AVMSDLTAAI
-791 FVDSK
+791 FVDNK
-796 KASSTSRNIQVEYVK
+796 KASSTSHNVQVEYVN

-816 AGVAKPSTYDNLAK
+816 AGVIKPSSYDNLAK
-830 AAALGQLTEIL
+830 AAALGQLNTIL
-841 DNSSSMGFGKSSEA
+841 DNSSSMGFGKNAET

-863 LMINKAL
+863 LMISKAL